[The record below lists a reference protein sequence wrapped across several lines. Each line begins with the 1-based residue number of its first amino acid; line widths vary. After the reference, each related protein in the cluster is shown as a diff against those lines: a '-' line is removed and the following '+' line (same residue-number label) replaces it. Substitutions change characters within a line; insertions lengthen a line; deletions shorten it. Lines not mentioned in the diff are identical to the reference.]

1 MTNQLSWSHISAVRP
16 NRNKYLLVVFKFPD
30 WVVGWLN
37 INLNI
42 LIHYC
47 FFSVMFSVDL
57 CFVTWW
63 VNPNFRELLLACFC
77 CYRLSFKS
85 MLQIFCFS
93 ELHFLRHVPC
103 LFICLISV
111 FVSFICPYLNVS
123 GIFRV
128 YFMKLTMD
136 KHSQNLSWFYVLK
149 ARGEQILHWSLSQFD
164 MSSDVYFLSIS
175 LWA

>member
-1 MTNQLSWSHISAVRP
+1 MTNQLSWSHISTVRP

-30 WVVGWLN
+30 RVVGWLN

-47 FFSVMFSVDL
+47 FFSVMFKVDL

-63 VNPNFRELLLACFC
+63 VNPNFGELLLACFC

-85 MLQIFCFS
+85 ILRAFCFS
-93 ELHFLRHVPC
+93 ELYFLRHVPC

-111 FVSFICPYLNVS
+111 SVSFICPYLNVS

-128 YFMKLTMD
+128 YFMKLTIG

-149 ARGEQILHWSLSQFD
+149 ASWEQIFHWSLSQFH